1 MEGYRNLRI
10 PRSTVW
16 KGVTMSAKEAQFWFD
31 PICPW
36 AWMTSRWILE
46 VEKVRPISVQW
57 NLFSLAHLN
66 RDKDVPAEYKTRL
79 VRSWH
84 CTRVIAAAQKVKGAE
99 ITLPLYTAISSRIH
113 LKKMDV
119 GVDLFR
125 EALNEVGLPETLA
138 DAMNDESYDAAIIES
153 HERGISLVGNDV
165 GTPIIAFGSVAFF
178 GPVISPAP
186 KGEEAGKLWDGVVG
200 VASYPGFFEIKRSRT
215 VGPIFD

>member
-1 MEGYRNLRI
+1 M
-10 PRSTVW
+10 T
-16 KGVTMSAKEAQFWFD
+16 KTEAEFWFD
-31 PICPW
+31 PVCPW

-46 VEKVRPISVQW
+46 VEKVRAISVKW

-66 RDKDVPAEYKTRL
+66 RDKELPEDYKSRL
-79 VRSWH
+79 IRSWQS
-84 CTRVIAAAQKVKGAE
+84 TRVIAAAQKAKGAE

-119 GVDLFR
+119 GLPLFE
-125 EALNEVGLPETLA
+125 EALAEVGLDTSLA
-138 DAMNDESYDAAIIES
+138 QAMNDESFNAAIIES

-165 GTPIIAFGSVAFF
+165 GTPIISVGGAAFF

>member
-1 MEGYRNLRI
+1 M
-10 PRSTVW
+10 
-16 KGVTMSAKEAQFWFD
+16 AKTEAEFWFD
-31 PICPW
+31 PVCPW

-46 VEKVRPISVQW
+46 VEKVRDISVTW

-66 RDKDVPAEYKTRL
+66 RDKELPEDYKSRL
-79 VRSWH
+79 IRSWQA
-84 CTRVIAAAQKVKGAE
+84 TRVIAAAQKTRGAE
-99 ITLPLYTAISSRIH
+99 IILPLYTAISSRIH

-119 GVDLFR
+119 DIPLFEEALAEVGLDTALAQSMND
-125 EALNEVGLPETLA
+125 EALN
-138 DAMNDESYDAAIIES
+138 SAIIES
-153 HERGISLVGNDV
+153 HERGIKLVGNDV
-165 GTPIIAFGSVAFF
+165 GTPIISVGGAAFF

>member
-1 MEGYRNLRI
+1 M
-10 PRSTVW
+10 T
-16 KGVTMSAKEAQFWFD
+16 KTSAEFWFD
-31 PICPW
+31 PVCPW

-46 VEKVRPISVQW
+46 VEKVRDISVQW

-66 RDKDVPAEYKTRL
+66 RDKELPEEYKSRL
-79 VRSWH
+79 IRSWQS
-84 CTRVIAAAQKVKGAE
+84 TRVIAAAQKENGSS

-119 GVDLFR
+119 GVVLF
-125 EALNEVGLPETLA
+125 EDALTEVGLNPVLA
-138 DAMNDESYDAAIIES
+138 QAMSDESLNAAIIES
-153 HERGISLVGNDV
+153 HDRGIALVGNDV
-165 GTPIIAFGSVAFF
+165 GTPIISVGGAAFF

>member
-1 MEGYRNLRI
+1 M
-10 PRSTVW
+10 T
-16 KGVTMSAKEAQFWFD
+16 KTSAEFWFD
-31 PICPW
+31 PVCPW

-46 VEKVRPISVQW
+46 VEKVRDISVQW

-66 RDKDVPAEYKTRL
+66 RDKDLPEEYKSRL
-79 VRSWH
+79 IRSWQS
-84 CTRVIAAAQKVKGAE
+84 TRVIAAAQKENGSS

-119 GVDLFR
+119 GVVLF
-125 EALNEVGLPETLA
+125 EDALTEVGLNPALA
-138 DAMNDESYDAAIIES
+138 QAMSDESFNAAIIES
-153 HERGISLVGNDV
+153 HDRGIALVGNDV
-165 GTPIIAFGSVAFF
+165 GTPIISVGGAAFF

-215 VGPIFD
+215 VGPVFD

>member
-1 MEGYRNLRI
+1 M
-10 PRSTVW
+10 T
-16 KGVTMSAKEAQFWFD
+16 KTSAEFWFD
-31 PICPW
+31 PVCPW

-46 VEKVRPISVQW
+46 VEKVRDISVQW

-66 RDKDVPAEYKTRL
+66 RDKDLPEEYKSRL
-79 VRSWH
+79 IRSWQS
-84 CTRVIAAAQKVKGAE
+84 TRVIAAAQKENGSS

-119 GVDLFR
+119 GVVLF
-125 EALNEVGLPETLA
+125 EDALTEVGLNPVLA
-138 DAMNDESYDAAIIES
+138 QAMSDESLNAAIIES
-153 HERGISLVGNDV
+153 HERGIALVGNDV
-165 GTPIIAFGSVAFF
+165 GTPIISVGGAAFF

>member
-1 MEGYRNLRI
+1 M
-10 PRSTVW
+10 T
-16 KGVTMSAKEAQFWFD
+16 KTSAEFWFD
-31 PICPW
+31 PVCPW

-46 VEKVRPISVQW
+46 VEKVRDISVQW

-66 RDKDVPAEYKTRL
+66 RDKDLPEEYKSRL
-79 VRSWH
+79 IRSWQS
-84 CTRVIAAAQKVKGAE
+84 TRVIAAAQKEKGSS

-119 GVDLFR
+119 GVVLF
-125 EALNEVGLPETLA
+125 EDALTEVGLNPVLA
-138 DAMNDESYDAAIIES
+138 QAMSDESLNAAIIES
-153 HERGISLVGNDV
+153 HDRGIALVGNDV
-165 GTPIIAFGSVAFF
+165 GTPIISVGGAAFF

>member
-1 MEGYRNLRI
+1 M
-10 PRSTVW
+10 T
-16 KGVTMSAKEAQFWFD
+16 KTSAEFWFD
-31 PICPW
+31 PVCPW

-46 VEKVRPISVQW
+46 VEKVRDISVQW

-66 RDKDVPAEYKTRL
+66 RDKELPEEYKSRL
-79 VRSWH
+79 IRSWQS
-84 CTRVIAAAQKVKGAE
+84 TRVIAAAQKEKGSS

-119 GVDLFR
+119 GVALF
-125 EALNEVGLPETLA
+125 EDALAEVGLDPALA
-138 DAMNDESYDAAIIES
+138 QAMSDESLNAAIIES
-153 HERGISLVGNDV
+153 HERGIALVGNDV
-165 GTPIIAFGSVAFF
+165 GTPIISVGGTAFF

>member
-1 MEGYRNLRI
+1 M
-10 PRSTVW
+10 T
-16 KGVTMSAKEAQFWFD
+16 KTEAEFWFD
-31 PICPW
+31 PVCPW

-46 VEKVRPISVQW
+46 VEKVRDISVKW

-66 RDKDVPAEYKTRL
+66 RDKELPEDYKSRL
-79 VRSWH
+79 IRSWQT
-84 CTRVIAAAQKVKGAE
+84 TRVIAAAQKAQGTQ

-113 LKKMDV
+113 LKKMEV
-119 GVDLFR
+119 EMPLFE
-125 EALNEVGLPETLA
+125 EALAEVGLDTSLA
-138 DAMNDESYDAAIIES
+138 NAMNDASFNAAIIES
-153 HERGISLVGNDV
+153 HERGIALVGNDV
-165 GTPIIAFGSVAFF
+165 GTPIISVGGAAFF